1 MASVGL
7 HVFALLAPF
16 PSHSPP
22 IKPKAPQPKTVKLAS
37 LPPIGKTKPLSVP
50 RVSVKPLL
58 KSRLSVLPQKGLTV
72 RRPIT
77 QRQAAAAT
85 PQDAKRSV
93 SERSSQKADPST
105 GKSSQSDSSNPLKDF
120 PNHPDATSGCLG
132 LQSCFSVD
140 KPFSE
145 IVQFF
150 DERLKKQFKVQAAT
164 SEPERKVYP
173 FVAKDNVTRY
183 LSVLSDGKS
192 TEYIIDTQPRT
203 QAELRNAVQIPA
215 DFTEN
220 ILAKLPT
227 NADAGSSEDVSPEQ
241 FSAPTDFFAQL
252 GGVGADGFDVNPEKN
267 SEIDSMKLVSSQKP
281 LQAYNASFSAPLSQ
295 AGYQATAIATGYGG
309 GLLYEIKK
317 GTFKPF
323 YLNLVPTKNGTDTV
337 VVVWLSNPS

>member
-22 IKPKAPQPKTVKLAS
+22 IRPKAPQPKTVKLAS
-37 LPPIGKTKPLSVP
+37 LPPIGKIKPVSMS
-50 RVSVKPLL
+50 RVSVQPLL

-72 RRPIT
+72 RRPAT

-140 KPFSE
+140 QPFSE

-220 ILAKLPT
+220 MLARLPT
-227 NADAGSSEDVSPEQ
+227 STEDIVPDQ
-241 FSAPTDFFAQL
+241 FSAPTNFFSKL
-252 GGVGADGFDVNPEKN
+252 GGADKDGVELNPEKN
-267 SEIDSMKLVSSQKP
+267 SEIDSMSLIASQKP
-281 LQAYNASFSAPLSQ
+281 QQVYDESFSASLTQ
-295 AGYQATAIATGYGG
+295 AGYKATSIPAGYSG
-309 GLLYEIKK
+309 GLLYEVKK

-323 YLNLVPTKNGTDTV
+323 YLNLVPTKNGSDTV
-337 VVVWLSNPS
+337 VMVWLSNPS